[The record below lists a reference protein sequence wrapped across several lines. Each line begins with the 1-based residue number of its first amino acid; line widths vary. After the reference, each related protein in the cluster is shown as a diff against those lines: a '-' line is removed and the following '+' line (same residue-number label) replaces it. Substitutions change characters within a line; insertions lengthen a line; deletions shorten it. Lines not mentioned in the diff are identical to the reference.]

1 MASDIPNGG
10 IAVSRGDVDGPD
22 VEIEASA
29 KALAEVLW
37 GGRSLADAQ
46 RTGDLRIAGDKRAA
60 DRFFTLFPIPESG

>member
-1 MASDIPNGG
+1 
-10 IAVSRGDVDGPD
+10 VDGPD